1 MKHVKLYES
10 WLDDWTA
17 GDSEMVSLGLGS
29 GNPFDL
35 IKAAAPA
42 VIKIAN
48 TYKNLVGRPDWI
60 EVMGKHPETSWIKQ
74 VCDTPGVKKL
84 LQAGL
89 VLISKP
95 VQLANA
101 NLVFAKP
108 GMLDRYDN
116 YAIGIFL
123 ATAKIRRMPPTRFK
137 HQDVTVKQF
146 DGYQPLE
153 FFNTAADWIVTNID
167 LTSRDFASNKTV
179 AAAAKKIEVK
189 DQAFQFVRDLFTSRG
204 INRTDDQIKALPTE
218 LAYNNA
224 AGELKKFMAEVK
236 RLNRTSSQLILPIRY
251 TGSPLNQDQINNM
264 SDLALAWVG
273 SHIFFGEVTDLSNF
287 NFITNAPGYEIES
300 ASVSNSL
307 PLKEI
312 IRPDLPLVRFAIYG
326 WDNPDFHVELTT
338 KNFTI
343 GRTRVSP
350 KRITLDLAGHSQ
362 GSIDL
367 SAGVED
373 LSIFS
378 EVGSNLTIKFQSPFP
393 EIKLNGEA
401 VDTSVASQG
410 YSNFYLNLVV

>member
-1 MKHVKLYES
+1 
-10 WLDDWTA
+10 
-17 GDSEMVSLGLGS
+17 
-29 GNPFDL
+29 
-35 IKAAAPA
+35 
-42 VIKIAN
+42 
-48 TYKNLVGRPDWI
+48 
-60 EVMGKHPETSWIKQ
+60 
-74 VCDTPGVKKL
+74 
-84 LQAGL
+84 
-89 VLISKP
+89 
-95 VQLANA
+95 
-101 NLVFAKP
+101 
-108 GMLDRYDN
+108 
-116 YAIGIFL
+116 
-123 ATAKIRRMPPTRFK
+123 
-137 HQDVTVKQF
+137 
-146 DGYQPLE
+146 
-153 FFNTAADWIVTNID
+153 
-167 LTSRDFASNKTV
+167 
-179 AAAAKKIEVK
+179 
-189 DQAFQFVRDLFTSRG
+189 
-204 INRTDDQIKALPTE
+204 
-218 LAYNNA
+218 
-224 AGELKKFMAEVK
+224 MAEVK

-264 SDLALAWVG
+264 SDPALAWVG

-367 SAGVED
+367 SSGVED

-378 EVGSNLTIKFQSPFP
+378 EVGSNLTIKFHSPFP
-393 EIKLNGEA
+393 KIKLNGET